1 MTVPLSRHITSS
13 LKPPAIRV
21 LPVDNG
27 RPLWSVMI
35 PTYNPRPDYLE
46 ETLHSVLQQDPGP
59 EQMQIEVI
67 DDRSTD
73 DVAAQTIRRV
83 GGGRVSFHAELQNR
97 GLANTWNRCIE
108 RARGHWVH
116 ILHQDDIVLPGFYDR
131 MRKGAEQRKAGA
143 IFCRHATTNSNG
155 HWIELSERSRDS
167 TGFLDDWPGMI

>member
-1 MTVPLSRHITSS
+1 MGFEMTVLLSRHIASS

-21 LPVDNG
+21 LPVDNC

-73 DVAAQTIRRV
+73 DVAAQNVRHV
-83 GGGRVSFHAELQNR
+83 SGGVICQ
-97 GLANTWNRCIE
+97 
-108 RARGHWVH
+108 
-116 ILHQDDIVLPGFYDR
+116 
-131 MRKGAEQRKAGA
+131 GAS
-143 IFCRHATTNSNG
+143 ATCV
-155 HWIELSERSRDS
+155 
-167 TGFLDDWPGMI
+167 